1 MPDSNGP
8 SDIDMVP
15 VDSGMLCIIDPCY
28 LVSDSDSVESP
39 TSEWY
44 SAVVEA
50 NLADDANGALARV
63 KPPYSGRAHGLVFS
77 AGGDGTYDVTVQ
89 RDDSGRPVRVIIDL
103 QTWTE
108 E

>member
-1 MPDSNGP
+1 MSDSNVP

-28 LVSDSDSVESP
+28 LVSDSDSIGSP

-50 NLADDANGALARV
+50 NLADGDNGALARV

-77 AGGDGTYDVTVQ
+77 AGGDGTYEVIVQ

-103 QTWTE
+103 QDRIDE
-108 E
+108 